1 MSARLH
7 TAIALLFLAAAPA
20 AYAQTPVT
28 SATAGDSTTRCP
40 CQMTN
45 GCMGGSGMHQ
55 MGGMQ
60 MGGMQMGGMHRSG
73 GMGGMGMMGSMS
85 QQGMPMPSAADNARL
100 DSLVI
105 AMHKAKG
112 DKKLSAIEKVVE
124 ELLGQRKLMQEHMKQ
139 MMDGSMDH
147 QQHE

>member
-20 AYAQTPVT
+20 AYAQTPAT
-28 SATAGDSTTRCP
+28 SATPGDSTTRCP

-45 GCMGGSGMHQ
+45 GCMGGGGMH
-55 MGGMQ
+55 Q

-73 GMGGMGMMGSMS
+73 GMGGMGMMGSMN

-100 DSLVI
+100 DSLVT
-105 AMHKAKG
+105 AMHKTKG
-112 DKKLSAIEKVVE
+112 DKKLSAMEKVID
-124 ELLGQRKLMQEHMKQ
+124 ELLGQRRLMQDHMKQ
-139 MMDGSMDH
+139 MMDGS
-147 QQHE
+147 